1 MSLTA
6 EDKTSN
12 RLQGFAG
19 DVINA
24 VYEIIRLFPDSALF
38 GSLVLYLITQHMPY
52 GVFSLF
58 LLEASAFYKSINL
71 VMDGVTERPA
81 IKRPADDPKER
92 EDFKRCRSG
101 FLAPRLEAER
111 LFMHEGIISMPLF
124 YMAAT
129 AAYLLSATFEFAPVL
144 QTMGANWSSRV
155 LFSVICAIFI
165 MTMCYIRVIGC
176 SSHLSLIGALLL
188 GGMGG
193 VFFWYINSRVFGSE
207 SMNFSGLP
215 YLSDKGDTGSPL
227 YTCVPSSMGA

>member
-6 EDKTSN
+6 EDKTYS
-12 RLQGFAG
+12 RVQGFAG
-19 DVINA
+19 EVMNA
-24 VYEIIRLFPDSALF
+24 VQEIVRLFPDSALF

-58 LLEASAFYKSINL
+58 LLEASGLYKTINL
-71 VMDGVTERPA
+71 VMDGVTERPP

-92 EDFKRCRSG
+92 AEFKKCRSG
-101 FLAPRLEAER
+101 FLAPRLEVER
-111 LFMHEGIISMPLF
+111 LFMQEGIISMPLF
-124 YMAAT
+124 YMASI

-155 LFSVICAIFI
+155 LFSVICVILMLTI
-165 MTMCYIRVIGC
+165 CYIRVIGC

-188 GGMGG
+188 GGFGG
-193 VFFWYINSRVFGSE
+193 VFFWFINSRIFGIE

-215 YLSDKGDTGSPL
+215 YLADKGEDSSVL
-227 YTCVPSSMGA
+227 YACTPREMSA